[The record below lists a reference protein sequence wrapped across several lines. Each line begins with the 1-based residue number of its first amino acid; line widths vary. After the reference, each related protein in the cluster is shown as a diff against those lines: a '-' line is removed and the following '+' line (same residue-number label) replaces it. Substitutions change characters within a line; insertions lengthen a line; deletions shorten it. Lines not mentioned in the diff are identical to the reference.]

1 MSAAA
6 LAACSVAAVPVTGAL
21 AVPTPAAAA
30 TSVHEEI
37 PLDLATAGIEEI
49 QAALA
54 AGELTSVQLTRAYLE
69 RIEALSIDGPALNAV
84 RSINPAALE
93 QAAQRDAERAAG
105 TVHGPLHGIPV
116 LLKDLIDVAGM
127 ATTAGSVALASSYPA
142 TDAPVTAALEESG
155 AIILGKV
162 NLTEFANFMTSGMPG
177 GYSSLGG
184 QVLNPY
190 DTSQSPS
197 GSSAGSGS
205 AAAAALA
212 TVTVG
217 TETSGSILSPARA
230 NSTVGIKPT
239 VGLISRTG
247 IVPIS
252 ATQDTAGPMT
262 RSVYDAAALLTGMVT
277 VDPEDPATADNPSV
291 GVDFTESLST
301 TALEGARL
309 GYVESTDPVY
319 AAALETLEEQGATLV
334 PVQVGRSSA
343 GSILTSE
350 YKRDLN
356 AYLSRLPADA
366 PMKTLSDIIEYNNEH
381 AGAALK
387 FGQTLLLASQEVDL
401 EDPATYEQYTAQRD
415 QLVSESREA
424 IDSVLEEADVEAIV
438 SASATTGTGASA
450 GYPSVSVPAG
460 YAENNRRPVNIVFLG
475 TAWSEA
481 ELLALASDYEDASQA
496 WRSPEEINPSLFR
509 CTGISEETEWDES
522 CAQNPPSWPE
532 EPEPEVPGMPEE
544 PEEPGEPTTPRTGFF
559 LNDGWDAWAD
569 HVFRYGRFTDEVLIG
584 DWDGDGTDTITL
596 RRGREFHVSDA
607 QRGGD
612 ADRTFTY
619 GRAGDVVLV
628 GDWDG
633 DGIDTLAVRRG
644 NEYHLKNTIS
654 GGAADVVVRYGKADD
669 AVVVGDWDGR
679 RGDTLAVRRGATYH
693 VKNSVT
699 AGDADA
705 VITYGRAGD
714 TVLAGDWDGDRVD
727 TFAVRRGATYHVKNS
742 LTGGDPDLVQTYGR
756 SGDEVYVGDWN
767 GDGTD
772 TLGVRRAP

>member
-1 MSAAA
+1 MPA
-6 LAACSVAAVPVTGAL
+6 TGAL
-21 AVPTPAAAA
+21 AVPVADA
-30 TSVHEEI
+30 TSVHDEI
-37 PLDLATAGIEEI
+37 PLDLATAGVQEI
-49 QAALA
+49 QTALA
-54 AGELTSVQLTRAYLE
+54 DGSLTSVQLTRAYLE
-69 RIEALSIDGPALNAV
+69 RIEALSIGGPALNAV
-84 RSINPAALE
+84 RSINPAALQ

-116 LLKDLIDVAGM
+116 LLKDLIDVEGM

-142 TDAPVTAALEESG
+142 ADAPVTDALEEAG
-155 AIILGKV
+155 AVILGKV

-190 DTSQSPS
+190 DVSQSPS

-230 NSTVGIKPT
+230 SSTVGIKPT

-262 RSVYDAAALLTGMVT
+262 RSVYDAAALLTAMVT
-277 VDPEDPATADNPSV
+277 VDPEDPATADNPSL
-291 GVDFTESLST
+291 GVDFTDAMST

-309 GYVESTDPVY
+309 GYVESDDPVY
-319 AAALETLEEQGATLV
+319 AAALETLREQGATLV

-343 GSILTSE
+343 ASILTTE

-356 AYLSRLPADA
+356 AYLSRLPDDA
-366 PMKTLSDIIEYNNEH
+366 PMKTLSDIIEYNSAH

-401 EDPATYEQYTAQRD
+401 DDPETYARYTAQRD
-415 QLVSESREA
+415 QLVTESRQA
-424 IDSVLEEADVEAIV
+424 IDSVLDGADVDAIV
-438 SASATTGTGASA
+438 SASATTGTAASA

-460 YAENNRRPVNIVFLG
+460 YTEGNRRPVNVVFLG
-475 TAWSEA
+475 AAWSEA
-481 ELLALASDYEDASQA
+481 ELIALASDYEDAAQA

-509 CTGISEETEWDES
+509 CTAISEETEWDDS
-522 CAQNPPSWPE
+522 CVIDPPTW
-532 EPEPEVPGMPEE
+532 PEE
-544 PEEPGEPTTPRTGFF
+544 PEEPVVPGMPEPSTPVPARNGFF
-559 LNDGWDAWAD
+559 LNDGWGPTAG
-569 HVFRYGRFTDEVLIG
+569 HVFHYGRFSDEVLIG
-584 DWDGDGTDTITL
+584 DWDGDGVDTITL
-596 RRGREFHVSDA
+596 RRGKDFYVSNA
-607 QRGGD
+607 QRGGE
-612 ADRTFTY
+612 AEHTFSY
-619 GRAGDVVLV
+619 GRPTDVVLV

-644 NEYHLKNTIS
+644 NEYHVRNSIS
-654 GGAADVVVRYGKADD
+654 GGPADVVVRYGRAED
-669 AVVVGDWDGR
+669 AVVVGNWDGR
-679 RGDTLAVRRGATYH
+679 GGDTLAVRRGATYH
-693 VKNSVT
+693 VKNSLT
-699 AGDADA
+699 AGAAD
-705 VITYGRAGD
+705 VVVTYGRAGD
-714 TVLAGDWDGDRVD
+714 TVLAGDWDGDGVD
-727 TFAVRRGATYHVKNS
+727 TFAVRRGATYHVRNS
-742 LTGGDPDLVQTYGR
+742 LSGGASDLVRTYGR
-756 SGDEVYVGDWN
+756 GGDEVFVGDWN
-767 GDGTD
+767 GDRSD